1 MTVKTDMNLTITS
14 LGIGCSDYIT
24 IDKRT
29 ATAFIETKEDRE
41 CLADTPW
48 PFELQELREEILSK
62 FNYMVDVFLM
72 TPVQIAVRPK
82 RSNLNTALIIWHE
95 DESRY
100 EVLSLRILRD
110 RRLSSSTVTRD
121 DEYRVVA
128 VKDAKRTASF
138 VAGLA
143 PYSDKEMAEYVC
155 HGLVSEVTDIIG
167 KDNKQLDEAFR
178 HFRWWLQDGNTPA
191 KEILRI
197 LDSLKQNIPIHL
209 EEDSELLNNYTK
221 FDAERKAIEE
231 KKEHTGELA
240 PMFMLRSTVNKN
252 IILVTREL
260 GTDRYT
266 RSEVYAKSYDSFDAL
281 PREVQRV
288 VMTLEVKEKNNVGLA
303 EGVGI
308 IPQGWFEL
316 GGECCGFVVEKEFQQ
331 KFMEEVMAL

>member
-1 MTVKTDMNLTITS
+1 MTIKTDMNLTTIYQ
-14 LGIGCSDYIT
+14 DYIT
-24 IDKRT
+24 IDKST
-29 ATAFIETKEDRE
+29 STAFIETKDDRE

-72 TPVQIAVRPK
+72 TPVQVAVRPK

-95 DESRY
+95 NESRY

-110 RRLSSSTVTRD
+110 RRLSSSIVTRD
-121 DEYRVVA
+121 NEYRVVA
-128 VKDAKRTASF
+128 VKDAKRAASF

-155 HGLVSEVTDIIG
+155 HGLLSEVADIIG
-167 KDNKQLDEAFR
+167 KDNKQLAEAFR
-178 HFRWWLQDGNTPA
+178 HFRWGMDREAPA

-197 LDSLKQNIPIHL
+197 LDSLKQNTPIHL
-209 EEDSELLNNYTK
+209 EEDSELLTSYTK

-240 PMFMLRSTVNKN
+240 PMFMLRSSVNKN

-260 GTDRYT
+260 GIDRNT
-266 RSEVYAKSYDSFDAL
+266 RSEVYAKSYDSFDDL

-288 VMTLEVKEKNNVGLA
+288 VMTLEVKERNNIGTA
-303 EGVGI
+303 EGVGV
-308 IPQGWFEL
+308 IPKNWLEL

>member
-1 MTVKTDMNLTITS
+1 MTVRTDMNLTTTT
-14 LGIGCSDYIT
+14 LGIGCSDYLT
-24 IDKRT
+24 IDTRT
-29 ATAFIETKEDRE
+29 ATSFVETKEDRE

-82 RSNLNTALIIWHE
+82 RSNLNTAIVAWHE
-95 DESRY
+95 NESRY
-100 EVLSLRILRD
+100 EILSLRIFRD
-110 RRLSSSTVTRD
+110 RRLSSSVVTRD
-121 DEYRVVA
+121 DEYRVIA
-128 VKDAKRTASF
+128 VKDAKRAASF

-155 HGLVSEVTDIIG
+155 HGLLSEITGIIG

-178 HFRWWLQDGNTPA
+178 NFRWGMNGDMPA

-240 PMFMLRSTVNKN
+240 PMFMLRSSVNKN

-260 GTDRYT
+260 GIDRTT
-266 RSEVYAKSYDSFDAL
+266 RSEVYAKSYDSFDDL

-288 VMTLEVKEKNNVGLA
+288 VMTLEVKERNNVGVA

>member
-1 MTVKTDMNLTITS
+1 MTIKTDINLTTI
-14 LGIGCSDYIT
+14 IGEGRYHEHST
-24 IDKRT
+24 IGEKT
-29 ATAFIETKEDRE
+29 ATAFIEPKEDKE

-48 PFELQELREEILSK
+48 PFKLQELREEILSK

-82 RSNLNTALIIWHE
+82 RSNLNTALVIWHE

-110 RRLSSSTVTRD
+110 RRLSSSAVTHV

-128 VKDAKRTASF
+128 VKDAKRAASF
-138 VAGLA
+138 VAGLV

-155 HGLVSEVTDIIG
+155 HGLLSEVKDIIE
-167 KDNKQLDEAFR
+167 KDNRQLDEAFR
-178 HFRWWLQDGNTPA
+178 YFRWGMDREVPA
-191 KEILRI
+191 KEILHI
-197 LDSLKQNIPIHL
+197 LDSIKQNIPIHL
-209 EEDSELLNNYTK
+209 KENSALLTSYTK

-231 KKEHTGELA
+231 KKAHTGELA
-240 PMFMLRSTVNKN
+240 PMFMLRSRVNKN

-260 GTDRYT
+260 GIDRNT
-266 RSEVYAKSYDSFDAL
+266 RSEVYAKSYDSFDDL

-288 VMTLEVKEKNNVGLA
+288 VMTLEVKERSDKGRA
-303 EGVGI
+303 EGVGV
-308 IPQGWFEL
+308 IPNGWLEL

>member
-1 MTVKTDMNLTITS
+1 MTIKTDMNLTTTT
-14 LGIGCSDYIT
+14 LGIGCSDYLT
-24 IDKRT
+24 IDKMT

-62 FNYMVDVFLM
+62 FNYMVDVFLL

-100 EVLSLRILRD
+100 EVLSLRIFRD
-110 RRLSSSTVTRD
+110 RRLSSSVVTRD
-121 DEYRVVA
+121 NEYRVVA
-128 VKDAKRTASF
+128 VKDAKRAASF

-178 HFRWWLQDGNTPA
+178 NFRWGMDREAPA

-197 LDSLKQNIPIHL
+197 LDSLKQNTPIHL
-209 EEDSELLNNYTK
+209 EEDSELLTSYAK
-221 FDAERKAIEE
+221 FDTERKAIEE

-240 PMFMLRSTVNKN
+240 PMFMLRSSVNKN

-260 GTDRYT
+260 GIDRTT
-266 RSEVYAKSYDSFDAL
+266 RSEVYAKSYDSFDDL

-288 VMTLEVKEKNNVGLA
+288 VMTLEVKERNNIGVA
-303 EGVGI
+303 EGVGV
-308 IPQGWFEL
+308 IPENWFAL

>member
-1 MTVKTDMNLTITS
+1 MTVKTDMDLTTIHK
-14 LGIGCSDYIT
+14 DRIT
-24 IDKRT
+24 IDKST
-29 ATAFIETKEDRE
+29 AKAFIETKEDGE

-48 PFELQELREEILSK
+48 PFKLQELREEILSK

-72 TPVQIAVRPK
+72 TTMQIAVRPK
-82 RSNLNTALIIWHE
+82 RSNLNTAIVAWHE
-95 DESRY
+95 DQSRY
-100 EVLSLRILRD
+100 EVLSLRIHRD
-110 RRLSSSTVTRD
+110 RRLASSIVTRN

-155 HGLVSEVTDIIG
+155 HGLVSEVAGIIE

-178 HFRWWLQDGNTPA
+178 HFRWGTNDDKSV
-191 KEILRI
+191 KEIIRI
-197 LDSLKQNIPIHL
+197 LDSLKQNTPIHL
-209 EEDSELLNNYTK
+209 EEDSELLTRYTK
-221 FDAERKAIEE
+221 FDSERKALEE
-231 KKEHTGELA
+231 KKAHTGELA
-240 PMFMLRSTVNKN
+240 PMFMLRSRVNKN

-260 GTDRYT
+260 GIGSNT
-266 RSEVYAKSYDSFDAL
+266 RSEVYTKSYDSFDAL

-288 VMTLEVKEKNNVGLA
+288 VMTLEVKERNNNTGIA

>member
-1 MTVKTDMNLTITS
+1 MTVKTDMHLTSI
-14 LGIGCSDYIT
+14 
-24 IDKRT
+24 IDNYNTTKRT
-29 ATAFIETKEDRE
+29 TTSFVETKEDRE

-100 EVLSLRILRD
+100 EVLSLRIFRD
-110 RRLSSSTVTRD
+110 RRLSSSVVTRD

-155 HGLVSEVTDIIG
+155 HGLVSEVAGIIG

-178 HFRWWLQDGNTPA
+178 HFRWGMDGNTPA

>member
-1 MTVKTDMNLTITS
+1 MTVKTDMHLTSI
-14 LGIGCSDYIT
+14 
-24 IDKRT
+24 IDNYNTTKRT
-29 ATAFIETKEDRE
+29 TTSFVETKEDRE

-62 FNYMVDVFLM
+62 FNYMVDVYLI

-82 RSNLNTALIIWHE
+82 RSNLNTAIVAWHE

-100 EVLSLRILRD
+100 EVLSLRIFRD
-110 RRLSSSTVTRD
+110 RRLSSSVVTRD

-155 HGLVSEVTDIIG
+155 HGLVSEVAGIIG

-178 HFRWWLQDGNTPA
+178 HFRWGMDGNTPA

>member
-1 MTVKTDMNLTITS
+1 MTIKTDINLTTVHK
-14 LGIGCSDYIT
+14 DYIT
-24 IDKRT
+24 IDKTT

-62 FNYMVDVFLM
+62 FNYMVDVFLLAPNVM
-72 TPVQIAVRPK
+72 AVRPK
-82 RSNLNTALIIWHE
+82 RSNLNTALVTWHE
-95 DESRY
+95 NESRY
-100 EVLSLRILRD
+100 EILSLRILRD
-110 RRLSSSTVTRD
+110 RRLSSSIVTRD

-128 VKDAKRTASF
+128 VKDANRAASF

-155 HGLVSEVTDIIG
+155 HGLLSEVADIIG
-167 KDNKQLDEAFR
+167 KDNKQLNEAFR
-178 HFRWWLQDGNTPA
+178 HFRWGMDREAPA

-209 EEDSELLNNYTK
+209 EEDSELLTSYTK
-221 FDAERKAIEE
+221 FDTERKAIEE

-240 PMFMLRSTVNKN
+240 PMFMLRSRVNKN
-252 IILVTREL
+252 IILATREL
-260 GTDRYT
+260 GIDRNT
-266 RSEVYAKSYDSFDAL
+266 RSEVYAKSYDSFDTL

-288 VMTLEVKEKNNVGLA
+288 VMTLEVKERNDIGTA
-303 EGVGI
+303 EGVGV
-308 IPQGWFEL
+308 IPKNWFAL

>member
-1 MTVKTDMNLTITS
+1 MTIKTDINLTTVHK
-14 LGIGCSDYIT
+14 DYIA
-24 IDKRT
+24 IDKST
-29 ATAFIETKEDRE
+29 AKRFIETKEDRE
-41 CLADTPW
+41 YVEDTPW
-48 PFELQELREEILSK
+48 PFELQELRDETLSK
-62 FNYMVDVFLM
+62 FNYMVDVFLLAPNVM
-72 TPVQIAVRPK
+72 AVRPK
-82 RSNLNTALIIWHE
+82 RSNLNTALVTWHE
-95 DESRY
+95 NESRY
-100 EVLSLRILRD
+100 EILSLRILRD
-110 RRLSSSTVTRD
+110 RRLSSSIVTRD

-128 VKDAKRTASF
+128 VKDAKRAASF

-155 HGLVSEVTDIIG
+155 HGLLSEVADIIG

-178 HFRWWLQDGNTPA
+178 HFRWGMDREAPA

-209 EEDSELLNNYTK
+209 EEDSELLTSYTK

-231 KKEHTGELA
+231 KKAHTGELA
-240 PMFMLRSTVNKN
+240 PMFMLRSRVNKN

-260 GTDRYT
+260 GIDRNE
-266 RSEVYAKSYDSFDAL
+266 RAEVYAKSYDSFDAL

-288 VMTLEVKEKNNVGLA
+288 VMTLEVKERNNIGTA
-303 EGVGI
+303 EGVGV
-308 IPQGWFEL
+308 IPKNWFAL

>member
-1 MTVKTDMNLTITS
+1 MTVKTDIHLTSI
-14 LGIGCSDYIT
+14 
-24 IDKRT
+24 IDNYNTTKRT
-29 ATAFIETKEDRE
+29 ATSFVETKEDRE

-62 FNYMVDVFLM
+62 FNYMVDVYLI

-82 RSNLNTALIIWHE
+82 RSNLNTAIVAWHE
-95 DESRY
+95 NESRY

-155 HGLVSEVTDIIG
+155 HGLVSEVAGIIG

-178 HFRWWLQDGNTPA
+178 HFRWGMDGNTPA
-191 KEILRI
+191 KEILHI

-288 VMTLEVKEKNNVGLA
+288 VMTLEVKERNNVGLA

-308 IPQGWFEL
+308 IPQNWFEL

>member
-1 MTVKTDMNLTITS
+1 MTVKTDIHLTSI
-14 LGIGCSDYIT
+14 
-24 IDKRT
+24 IDNYNTTKRT
-29 ATAFIETKEDRE
+29 ATSFVETKEDRE

-62 FNYMVDVFLM
+62 FNYMVDVYLI

-82 RSNLNTALIIWHE
+82 RSNLNTAIVAWHE
-95 DESRY
+95 NESRY

-155 HGLVSEVTDIIG
+155 HGLVSEVAGIIG

-178 HFRWWLQDGNTPA
+178 HFRWGMDGNTPA
-191 KEILRI
+191 KEILHI

-288 VMTLEVKEKNNVGLA
+288 VMTLEVKERNNVGVA

>member
-1 MTVKTDMNLTITS
+1 MTVRTDMNLTSI
-14 LGIGCSDYIT
+14 
-24 IDKRT
+24 IDNYNTTKRT
-29 ATAFIETKEDRE
+29 ATSFVETKEDRE

-82 RSNLNTALIIWHE
+82 RSNLNTAIVAWHE
-95 DESRY
+95 NESRY
-100 EVLSLRILRD
+100 EVLSLRIFRD
-110 RRLSSSTVTRD
+110 RRLSSSVVTRD
-121 DEYRVVA
+121 NEYRVVA
-128 VKDAKRTASF
+128 VKDAKRAASF

-155 HGLVSEVTDIIG
+155 HGLVSEVAGIIG

-178 HFRWWLQDGNTPA
+178 NFRWGMNGDMPA

-260 GTDRYT
+260 GIDRNT
-266 RSEVYAKSYDSFDAL
+266 RSEVYAKSYDSFDTL

-288 VMTLEVKEKNNVGLA
+288 VMTLEVKERNNIGTA

-308 IPQGWFEL
+308 IPKGWFEL

>member
-1 MTVKTDMNLTITS
+1 MTVKTDIHLTSILIDNYNT
-14 LGIGCSDYIT
+14 T
-24 IDKRT
+24 IRT
-29 ATAFIETKEDRE
+29 ATSFVETKEDRE

-62 FNYMVDVFLM
+62 FNYMVDVFLI

-82 RSNLNTALIIWHE
+82 RSNLNTAIVAWHE
-95 DESRY
+95 NESRY

-110 RRLSSSTVTRD
+110 RRLSSSIVTRD

-155 HGLVSEVTDIIG
+155 HGLVSEVAGIIG

-178 HFRWWLQDGNTPA
+178 NFRWGMNGDMPA

-231 KKEHTGELA
+231 KKAHTGELA
-240 PMFMLRSTVNKN
+240 PMFMLRSSVNKN

-260 GTDRYT
+260 GIDNNIRSEV
-266 RSEVYAKSYDSFDAL
+266 SEVYAKSYDSFDDL
-281 PREVQRV
+281 PKEVQRV
-288 VMTLEVKEKNNVGLA
+288 VMTLEVKERNNIGTA
-303 EGVGI
+303 EGVGV
-308 IPQGWFEL
+308 IPENWFEL

>member
-1 MTVKTDMNLTITS
+1 MTVKTDIHLTSIINNYNT
-14 LGIGCSDYIT
+14 T
-24 IDKRT
+24 KRT
-29 ATAFIETKEDRE
+29 ATSFVETKEDRE
-41 CLADTPW
+41 CVADTPW

-82 RSNLNTALIIWHE
+82 RSNLNTAIVAWHE
-95 DESRY
+95 NESRY

-110 RRLSSSTVTRD
+110 RRLSSSIVTRD

-155 HGLVSEVTDIIG
+155 HGLVSEVAEIIG

-178 HFRWWLQDGNTPA
+178 RFRWGLDENTPA

-288 VMTLEVKEKNNVGLA
+288 VMTLEVKERNNVGLA